1 MNGPVDHFIASRDQ
15 YVSSPAHD
23 ARYCVGNAVE
33 CDYLTADGDAQR
45 IPWGGS
51 PEPGELARI
60 RDLHLVP
67 SAFQLRRPVL
77 PAFLADLPN
86 LDALNL
92 PTPLLPL
99 LTRDSVRP
107 GLRMLAINHD
117 HSYPIGSVAFPADVV
132 LPELRALMWITSV
145 NLPTLTQVVSSLPPL
160 EFLYTNL
167 TGDTALLEQ
176 IRDRPTLRHLELID
190 VRNIDIFSYVEAPLR
205 ALEIGGTGRDFPIAR
220 LSTLRTLK
228 TVRLNGIRAD
238 IDCAVFQDLPDLV
251 ELTLLNSKRIT
262 NVEALLACPTL
273 ENLTVVNCA
282 NPFKK
287 EGKALFATKGFA
299 RLDIRFS

>member
-15 YVSSPAHD
+15 YVFAAPRRVH
-23 ARYCVGNAVE
+23 CVGNAVE

-45 IPWGGS
+45 IRGEVRRSRGNS
-51 PEPGELARI
+51 PASATCIWSR
-60 RDLHLVP
+60 VP
-67 SAFQLRRPVL
+67 SNCAGPRCL
-77 PAFLADLPN
+77 AFLADLAN

-107 GLRMLAINHD
+107 GLRMLAISHD

-167 TGDTALLEQ
+167 TGDTALLE
-176 IRDRPTLRHLELID
+176 
-190 VRNIDIFSYVEAPLR
+190 
-205 ALEIGGTGRDFPIAR
+205 
-220 LSTLRTLK
+220 
-228 TVRLNGIRAD
+228 
-238 IDCAVFQDLPDLV
+238 
-251 ELTLLNSKRIT
+251 
-262 NVEALLACPTL
+262 
-273 ENLTVVNCA
+273 
-282 NPFKK
+282 
-287 EGKALFATKGFA
+287 
-299 RLDIRFS
+299 